1 MERYL
6 TKEEQQALL
15 GAAKRVHDPLAQ
27 RDYHIMGFL
36 LRTGLRVGEFCQISI
51 ADAQQALKTGA
62 LFVPREHRKG
72 GGMDLRLPLTD
83 EGRRHL
89 RGLLLMTTGA
99 EGRDP
104 LVAGP
109 SNQPITTRS
118 IQLRVQH
125 WAQAAGLPGKVSPHW
140 LRHSRAMDIMRA
152 STATDPR
159 GIVQRALGHASVAT
173 TGIYTE
179 PSKEDVAEALKE
191 VDGQRRRP
199 TLRQLRRQFEGGAR

>member
-6 TKEEQQALL
+6 TKDEQQALL

-36 LRTGLRVGEFCQISI
+36 LRTGLRVGEFCKISI

-72 GGMDLRLPLTD
+72 QGMDLRLPLTE

-89 RGLLLMTTGA
+89 RGLLVMTTGA
-99 EGRDP
+99 AERDP

-109 SNQPITTRS
+109 NNQAITTRS
-118 IQLRVQH
+118 IQLRVQL

-152 STATDPR
+152 STSTDPR
-159 GIVQRALGHASVAT
+159 GIVQRALGHATVAT

-179 PSKEDVAEALKE
+179 ASKEDVAKALNE

-199 TLRQLRRQFEGGAR
+199 TLKQLRRQFEGGAR